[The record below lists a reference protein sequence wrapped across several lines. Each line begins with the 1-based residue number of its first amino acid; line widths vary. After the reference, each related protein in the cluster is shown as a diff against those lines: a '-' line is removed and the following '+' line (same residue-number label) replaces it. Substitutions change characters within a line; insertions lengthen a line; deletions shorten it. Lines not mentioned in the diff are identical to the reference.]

1 MWSRGEL
8 KRKAKGVLKGSY
20 WKALLVSFVISMV
33 AGGGGGIGAGSS
45 NINAESYSQVKEW
58 NNSGGWQ
65 GKIDGFRGDIGLHN
79 PGEPNMLAIIAII
92 VGIVFLVIMIIV
104 SVIRIFIGYNLEV
117 GGRRYFIQA
126 AQGDVNMN
134 YLGYGFKKE
143 RYMNIIKT
151 MFLKGIFNFLWY
163 LLFFIPGI
171 VKAYAYSMVPYILAD
186 NPEIGYKRA
195 IELSQQMTRG
205 EKWRMWVL
213 DLSFMGWYL
222 LGALACGIGV
232 IFVKPYDDSTHGE
245 LYLALRQK
253 AIENNMCDYRELK
266 LVRELKP
273 ETEIF

>member
-1 MWSRGEL
+1 MWSRGGL
-8 KRKAKGVLKGSY
+8 KQRAKNALRDTY
-20 WKALLVSFVISMV
+20 WKAFIVSLVVSMIASGG
-33 AGGGGGIGAGSS
+33 AGGSGANVG
-45 NINAESYSQVKEW
+45 NW
-58 NNSGGWQ
+58 NNSSGSQ
-65 GKIDGFRGDIGLHN
+65 GNIGRFSGDPDIF
-79 PGEPNMLAIIAII
+79 AIIAIM
-92 VGIVFLVIMIIV
+92 VGVVVLIIIIV
-104 SVIRIFIGYNLEV
+104 ASLIRIFLGYNLEV

-126 AQGDVNMN
+126 AQGDVNMG

-151 MFLKGIFNFLWY
+151 MFLKGVFNFLWY

-186 NPEIGYKRA
+186 NPEIDYKRA

-213 DLSFMGWYL
+213 DLSFMGWYF

-232 IFVKPYDDSTHGE
+232 IFVRPYDDATHGE

-266 LVRELKP
+266 LIRELKP
-273 ETEIF
+273 GMEIF